1 MKTSWQKHNI
11 IAIVCVLQEW
21 YVALVKSQCCLRG
34 EGALYETTEL
44 LTKLPQSD
52 LNTIMTCKVKTKVN
66 LLHLYSAFLGTQ
78 SALHGRG
85 VSPHISHFITRTDT
99 EVVLLYLQDFNLCL
113 LASCLSVGVQRV
125 CKDHGT
131 VLFDTVQQVAF
142 ERLAGVVEL
151 LPSPHQP
158 LLPSSKMCTDYWQ
171 KLKQVYSESQSELSL
186 FTPNNMPARAQNI
199 Y

>member
-1 MKTSWQKHNI
+1 M
-11 IAIVCVLQEW
+11 CVLQEW
-21 YVALVKSQCCLRG
+21 YVALVKSQCCLKG
-34 EGALYETTEL
+34 DGALYETTEL

-52 LNTIMTCKVKTKVN
+52 LNTIMTCKVKTK
-66 LLHLYSAFLGTQ
+66 YMYIIIKIAIRYIYT
-78 SALHGRG
+78 ALFR
-85 VSPHISHFITRTDT
+85 VLSFYKTNRSSIFFAK
-99 EVVLLYLQDFNLCL
+99 VVLFYLQDFNLCL

-158 LLPSSKMCTDYWQ
+158 LLPSSKSCADYWQ
-171 KLKQVYSESQSELSL
+171 KLKQVYSES
-186 FTPNNMPARAQNI
+186 
-199 Y
+199 

>member
-1 MKTSWQKHNI
+1 M
-11 IAIVCVLQEW
+11 L
-21 YVALVKSQCCLRG
+21 
-34 EGALYETTEL
+34 
-44 LTKLPQSD
+44 
-52 LNTIMTCKVKTKVN
+52 
-66 LLHLYSAFLGTQ
+66 F
-78 SALHGRG
+78 
-85 VSPHISHFITRTDT
+85 
-99 EVVLLYLQDFNLCL
+99 YLQDFNLCL

-158 LLPSSKMCTDYWQ
+158 LLPSSETCADFWQ

-186 FTPNNMPARAQNI
+186 FTPNNMNTHANCFISFAI
-199 Y
+199 TSLT